1 MRKITHMKDWKLKLF
16 IPAVVIGV
24 LYSALSIF
32 LPALSG
38 EMINS
43 ILASGE
49 NDFSLIYAY
58 ILLSAVNIGMAMG
71 DQYVNI
77 IYIAVQKKEFRK
89 KIFEAYLLKGI
100 SPSDIPSVSSL
111 INNDVPVISKQYFAG
126 TIDIIK
132 CVCMILFSA
141 TVLFFANAV
150 MACIIIIISILI
162 LCVPKL
168 FKKTGKLA
176 RGEYSEAI
184 SRYNTVTQMFLKGN
198 SVVRMYNFFKK
209 TRIRAEAE
217 NEEILRKEGTI
228 NRYQTFIFGITSFLE
243 ITKTV
248 FVLIL
253 GIILV
258 NAHTITIG
266 TLITVIQLAEMLG
279 APMEYLAALLHSKNE
294 VQDLVKKYKRATYV
308 EENKRESCN
317 LSFDPN
323 LGVEVRDL
331 TYQIADKVIFDHISY
346 TFKAGKKYLLS
357 GESGC
362 GKTTL
367 LRLIAGL
374 GDDSYQGSILIDGVD
389 VRTIPRETL
398 YKKVCLAFQEPFL
411 FYISLKENIV
421 LDRAIGQDKYMDI
434 ISRLGLE
441 GLLDRESQGEWTP
454 EEVENLSGGE
464 KQRIALARTFAGRPE
479 ILLLDEPTSFLDP
492 DHTKKVEELISNEEA
507 TIIHICHKV
516 LPSSLKNYDVQLSLI
531 NGKLYKKER
540 SIRT

>member
-16 IPAVVIGV
+16 IPTVVIGV

-43 ILASGE
+43 ILSSGE

-228 NRYQTFIFGITSFLE
+228 NRYQTFI
-243 ITKTV
+243 
-248 FVLIL
+248 
-253 GIILV
+253 
-258 NAHTITIG
+258 
-266 TLITVIQLAEMLG
+266 
-279 APMEYLAALLHSKNE
+279 
-294 VQDLVKKYKRATYV
+294 
-308 EENKRESCN
+308 
-317 LSFDPN
+317 
-323 LGVEVRDL
+323 
-331 TYQIADKVIFDHISY
+331 
-346 TFKAGKKYLLS
+346 
-357 GESGC
+357 
-362 GKTTL
+362 
-367 LRLIAGL
+367 
-374 GDDSYQGSILIDGVD
+374 
-389 VRTIPRETL
+389 
-398 YKKVCLAFQEPFL
+398 
-411 FYISLKENIV
+411 
-421 LDRAIGQDKYMDI
+421 
-434 ISRLGLE
+434 
-441 GLLDRESQGEWTP
+441 
-454 EEVENLSGGE
+454 
-464 KQRIALARTFAGRPE
+464 
-479 ILLLDEPTSFLDP
+479 
-492 DHTKKVEELISNEEA
+492 
-507 TIIHICHKV
+507 
-516 LPSSLKNYDVQLSLI
+516 
-531 NGKLYKKER
+531 
-540 SIRT
+540 